1 MTMGKKLV
9 IKKPKRKGSISAK
22 IAEQQKKKK
31 EDAVKKQTS
40 SSPPLLEKKKN
51 STNLPKESNV
61 VGKSDK
67 NKINKSTTM
76 GGQKLDF
83 TKQSFNKNRGN
94 LSRQQPKGGKNKLRE
109 EILKHEEH
117 KKFFI
122 KQKTQKNNFVEGSHI
137 QKRSSVPKE
146 IKITEYT
153 QVGGLAK
160 KLNIKTSELI
170 SKLMQMG
177 EMVTITQSIDADTA
191 ILVAEEYGCKVR
203 LVSLYDET
211 LISDEVDAT
220 ESLETRPPV
229 VTVMGH
235 VDHGKT
241 KLLDNIRKTNTVSEE
256 SGGITQH
263 IGAYQVKAEKG
274 LITFLDT
281 PGHAAFTAM
290 RARGASL
297 TDIAILVVAAN
308 DGVMP
313 QTIEALHHAKNAN
326 VPIIVAINKIDL
338 EEANPKKVREE
349 LSTHNIV
356 PEDWGGDTPFVELS
370 ALKGTNLE
378 KLKDIVLVQAEMLEL
393 RANHKRSAIGVT
405 IEARLDPGRGSVA
418 TILIEKGTLKMGD
431 FFVVGTEGGKIRA
444 MFDSRGEKLIEA
456 GPSTPVEILGISGVP
471 QAGDPFHV
479 MDSEKLMK
487 DIIEKRQEL
496 RRQEQAQKIKK
507 VKLENFDEV
516 IQEGK
521 LKQLK
526 VIIKADVRGSAEAI
540 ETSLGDLSNLEV
552 NINIVLTGTGE
563 ISESDVTLA
572 SASNSVIIA
581 FNVRANSK
589 VKSIAEKEGV
599 AIYYFKIIYEIV
611 DKMKEAIEGMLTPD
625 IQEKILG
632 EVVVRELFKIS
643 SIGTIAGCM
652 VLSGSAKKNVKV
664 RVIRDGNLIY
674 EGGLKTLKRFKND
687 VNEVKEGFECG
698 ILIENFND
706 VKVGDTLECY
716 EDKEVRKKLEEVKTK
731 TVSKDA
737 KEIEKVENDLHQ

>member
-1 MTMGKKLV
+1 MGKKLV
-9 IKKPKRKGSISAK
+9 IKKTKKKGSISAK
-22 IAEQQKKKK
+22 IAEQHKQKK
-31 EDAVKKQTS
+31 ANTIKKQTS
-40 SSPPLLEKKKN
+40 PSSLSSNKKRYPVNTAQSSNATEKSSRDKLNKHMI
-51 STNLPKESNV
+51 TG
-61 VGKSDK
+61 GKPSSFAK
-67 NKINKSTTM
+67 PN
-76 GGQKLDF
+76 
-83 TKQSFNKNRGN
+83 FNKNRGH
-94 LSRQQPKGGKNKLRE
+94 LHRQQQQKGGKNTLRE

-122 KQKTQKNNFVEGSHI
+122 KQKTQRHDSIEGSPI
-137 QKRSSVPKE
+137 QRRSSVPKE

-153 QVGGLAK
+153 QVGALAK

-191 ILVAEEYGCKVR
+191 ILVAEEYGCKVT

-211 LISDEVDAT
+211 LIADEVDIV
-220 ESLETRPPV
+220 ESLKTRPPV

-241 KLLDNIRKTNTVSEE
+241 KLLDNIRKTNIMSGE

-263 IGAYQVKAEKG
+263 IGAYQVKAQQG

-281 PGHAAFTAM
+281 PGHSAFTAM

-297 TDIAILVVAAN
+297 TDIVILVVAAN

-313 QTIEALHHAKNAN
+313 QTIEALQHAKDAN

-338 EEANPKKVREE
+338 AEANPEKIKKD
-349 LSTHNIV
+349 LSAHNLV
-356 PEDWGGDTPFVELS
+356 PEDWGGDTPFLELS

-378 KLKDIVLVQAEMLEL
+378 KLKDLILLQSEMLKL
-393 RANHKRSAIGVT
+393 KANHKRNAIGVT

-444 MFDSRGEKLIEA
+444 MFGSQGEKLTEA

-479 MDSEKLMK
+479 MGSEKSMK

-496 RRQEQAQKIKK
+496 HRQEQAQKIKK
-507 VKLENFDEV
+507 VKLENFNEI

-526 VIIKADVRGSAEAI
+526 VIIKTDVRGSAEAI
-540 ETSLGDLSNLEV
+540 EASLGDLSNLEV

-563 ISESDVTLA
+563 ISESDVILA

-599 AIYYFKIIYEIV
+599 TIYYFKIIYEIV

-625 IQEKILG
+625 IQESILG

-643 SIGTIAGCM
+643 SVGTIAGCM
-652 VLSGSAKKNVKV
+652 VSSGLIKRNAKI
-664 RVIRDGNLIY
+664 RVIRDGSLIY
-674 EGGLKTLKRFKND
+674 EGGIKTLKRFKND
-687 VNEVKEGFECG
+687 INEVKEGFECG
-698 ILIENFND
+698 ILVDNFND

-716 EDKEVRKKLEEVKTK
+716 ENKKIRKKLEEVKREAEK
-731 TVSKDA
+731 IEAEK
-737 KEIEKVENDLHQ
+737 IEK